1 MALFYSLIKI
11 MVRLALGIFCR
22 KMVVSGRASLS
33 LKGPI
38 LVVANHPNSFL
49 DATIIGSLFNR
60 PVHFLARGDA
70 FNKPWH
76 AKLLRLLNMIPVYR
90 LSEGKDNL
98 PLNEGAFRRSKE
110 VLSQNGIVLIFI
122 EGICVNKHELQTF
135 KKGAARIA
143 FESRM
148 KEGLHIL
155 PLAIAYD
162 SFEQFGKHINI
173 QIAKPLL
180 PDPLFPYEEEAKSI
194 RYFNERMYAE
204 INQRIKIPVNAKSS
218 TTKQVLLFL
227 PGIAGYVL
235 HIGLYWP
242 LKKFIGRK
250 TKGTVFFDSVLF
262 GTLLFLYPLY
272 LIFLSLLLLL
282 LHLPTTYII
291 VIFIFHPA
299 LSWCAVQWQCG
310 FGITLKSA

>member
-11 MVRLALGIFCR
+11 MVRLALSIFCR

-122 EGICVNKHELQTF
+122 EGVCVNKHELQPF

-143 FESRM
+143 FESRT
-148 KEGLHIL
+148 KAGLHIL
-155 PLAIAYD
+155 PLGIAYD
-162 SFEQFGKHINI
+162 SFEHFGKHINI
-173 QIAKPLL
+173 HIGQPVL
-180 PDPLFPYEEEAKSI
+180 PAQLFFHEEESKSI
-194 RYFNERMYAE
+194 RHFNERMYME
-204 INQRIKIPVNAKSS
+204 INQRIEIPVSVKSGIL
-218 TTKQVLLFL
+218 KQTLLFL
-227 PGIAGYVL
+227 PAITGYFL
-235 HIGLYWP
+235 HILLYTIM
-242 LKKFIGRK
+242 KKFLRRK
-250 TKGTVFFDSVLF
+250 TRGTVFFDSVLF

-272 LIFLSLLLLL
+272 LIFISLLLLL
-282 LHLPTTYII
+282 IPLPVPYII
-291 VIFIFHPA
+291 VVFFFHPLLA
-299 LSWCAVQWQCG
+299 RSAVQWQHG
-310 FGITLKSA
+310 F